1 MEQVVPAPTDQKLVD
16 EIRNG
21 VSAAEA
27 ALYEKYSPRVFYLA
41 LSEMRS
47 RENAEDVRAETFLRV
62 LQAIRAER
70 LRSPEALASFILN
83 TARNVIRE
91 QLRHERRTEQIETD
105 EIENAGKYAEE
116 PTFLDA
122 DVKSAIE
129 KVVRRL
135 KPREQAFL
143 RMYYYEEKSK
153 AEIAR
158 ELGIKEERLRLIKS
172 RALKSFREHYDRLTK
187 TGDTN

>member
-1 MEQVVPAPTDQKLVD
+1 MEQVVPAAMDLQLVD

-27 ALYEKYSPRVFYLA
+27 TLYEKYAPRVFYLA

-91 QLRHERRTEQIETD
+91 HFRQERRTEQIEAD
-105 EIENAGKYAEE
+105 EIEKGKYAEE
-116 PTFLDA
+116 PAFLDE

-129 KVVRRL
+129 KVVQRL
-135 KPREQAFL
+135 KPREQVFL

-153 AEIAR
+153 AEIAQ
-158 ELGIKEERLRLIKS
+158 ELGIKEDRLRLIKS
-172 RALKSFREHYDRLTK
+172 RALKSFREQYDRLTGK
-187 TGDTN
+187 R

>member
-1 MEQVVPAPTDQKLVD
+1 MNQSALSQDLTLV
-16 EIRNG
+16 EAIRG
-21 VSAAEA
+21 GLSEAET
-27 ALYEKYSPRVFYLA
+27 ALYEKYSARVFYLA
-41 LSEMRS
+41 LSELRS

-62 LQAIRAER
+62 LQAIRQER

-91 QLRHERRTEQIETD
+91 QFRQERRTEQIDTD
-105 EIENAGKYAEE
+105 AIDKKGTYAEE
-116 PTFLDA
+116 PAFLDA
-122 DVKSAIE
+122 DVKNAIE
-129 KVVRRL
+129 RVVQRL

-187 TGDTN
+187 KR

>member
-1 MEQVVPAPTDQKLVD
+1 MNQSALSQDLTLV
-16 EIRNG
+16 EAIRGG
-21 VSAAEA
+21 VSAAET
-27 ALYEKYSPRVFYLA
+27 ALYEKYSARVFYLA
-41 LSEMRS
+41 LSELRS

-62 LQAIRAER
+62 LQAIRQQR

-91 QLRHERRTEQIETD
+91 QFRQERRTEQIDAEQ
-105 EIENAGKYAEE
+105 IEKAGKYAEE
-116 PTFLDA
+116 PAFLDS

-172 RALKSFREHYDRLTK
+172 RALKSFREHYDRLTRK
-187 TGDTN
+187 R